1 MIKKIKNPLIEKSR
15 FLIIPEPLESEIFS
29 SWFARCAYA
38 HKTHPR
44 TFWHLH
50 FPKEKFIYTLS
61 ENIDA
66 SVSDEILQILSIKT
80 TFSFSKLRNMTM
92 KSYDGFLQEEIIS
105 NGNNKFLTNYRFCP
119 KCFKEDKIPYFK
131 KDNRVVFSTFCKK
144 HKCYLLDK
152 CPKCKASISILKM
165 FENEL
170 TYEFCSNCGF
180 ELTNSDVKYV
190 KNKSKYEL
198 NSNLINILKKGY
210 IQLEDYY
217 IYSFVFF
224 EVISHISKLILS
236 SKKTIINGIENKI
249 LKKISR
255 KNFLSS
261 KSSFSQISI
270 KEQYILFS
278 IILSIFE
285 EFPKNFELFITQNN
299 LSNFEMIKDMKVVP
313 YWYEKSV
320 NEISP
325 KTVYI
330 ARMITQEEI
339 KNGIKYLKK
348 RDILVNQANLTKL
361 LGYNFFSSYSLLK
374 TLFKKIKENVN

>member
-50 FPKEKFIYTLS
+50 FPKDKFIYTLS

-119 KCFKEDKIPYFK
+119 KCLQEDKIPYFK
-131 KDNRVVFSTFCKK
+131 KEHRVIFSTFCKK
-144 HKCYLLDK
+144 HKCYLLNK
-152 CPKCKASISILKM
+152 CPKCQTQISVLKM

-190 KNKSKYEL
+190 KNESRYKL
-198 NSNLINILKKGY
+198 NCKLINIMEKGY
-210 IQLEDYY
+210 IQLGDYY
-217 IYSFVFF
+217 IYSFLFF

-236 SKKTIINGIENKI
+236 SKKTIINSMDNKI

-255 KNFLSS
+255 KNFLST

-278 IILSIFE
+278 IILLIFE
-285 EFPKNFELFITQNN
+285 EFPKNFKLFITQNN

-325 KTVYI
+325 KIVYI
-330 ARMITQEEI
+330 ARMVTQEEI
-339 KNGIKYLKK
+339 RNGIKYLKK

-374 TLFKKIKENVN
+374 TLFKKMKE

>member
-15 FLIIPEPLESEIFS
+15 FLIIPEPFEGEIFS

-44 TFWHLH
+44 TFLHLH
-50 FPKEKFIYTLS
+50 FPKDKFIYTLS

-66 SVSDEILQILSIKT
+66 TVSDEILQIISIKT
-80 TFSFSKLRNMTM
+80 TFGFSKLRNMTM

-119 KCFKEDKIPYFK
+119 KCLKEDKIPYFK
-131 KDNRVVFSTFCKK
+131 KEHRVVFSTFCKK
-144 HKCYLLDK
+144 HKCYLQDK
-152 CPKCKASISILKM
+152 CPKCQSQISVLKM
-165 FENEL
+165 FNNEL
-170 TYEFCSNCGF
+170 SYEYCCNCGF
-180 ELTNSDVKYV
+180 KLANSDVKYI

-198 NSNLINILKKGY
+198 NCNLINILKKGY

-224 EVISHISKLILS
+224 DIISHISKLILS

-255 KNFLSS
+255 KDFLTS

-285 EFPKNFELFITQNN
+285 KFPKKFELFITQNK
-299 LSNFEMIKDMKVVP
+299 LSNFEMLRDIKVVP

-325 KTVYI
+325 KIVYL
-330 ARMITQEEI
+330 ARMVSEEEI
-339 KNGIKYLKK
+339 LNGIKYLRKS
-348 RDILVNQANLTKL
+348 DILVNQANLTKL
-361 LGYNFFSSYSLLK
+361 LGYNFFSSYNQLRNLLK
-374 TLFKKIKENVN
+374 QFTIE

>member
-15 FLIIPEPLESEIFS
+15 FLIIPEPFKGEIFS

-50 FPKEKFIYTLS
+50 FPKDKFIYTLS
-61 ENIDA
+61 QNIDA
-66 SVSDEILQILSIKT
+66 TVSDEILQILSIKT
-80 TFSFSKLRNMTM
+80 SFSFSKLRNMTM

-119 KCFKEDKIPYFK
+119 KCLKEDKIPYFK
-131 KDNRVVFSTFCKK
+131 KEHRVVFSTFCKK
-144 HKCYLLDK
+144 HKCYLQDK
-152 CPKCKASISILKM
+152 CPKCQSQISVLKM
-165 FENEL
+165 FNNEL
-170 TYEFCSNCGF
+170 SYEYCCNCGF
-180 ELTNSDVKYV
+180 KLANSDVKYI

-198 NSNLINILKKGY
+198 NCNLINILKKGY

-224 EVISHISKLILS
+224 DIISHISKLVLS

-255 KNFLSS
+255 KNFLTS

-270 KEQYILFS
+270 KEQYILFT

-285 EFPKNFELFITQNN
+285 KFPKKFELFITQNK
-299 LSNFEMIKDMKVVP
+299 LSNFEMIRDIKVVP

-325 KTVYI
+325 KIVYL
-330 ARMITQEEI
+330 ARMVSEKEI
-339 KNGIKYLKK
+339 LNAIKYLKK
-348 RDILVNQANLTKL
+348 NDILVNQANLTKL
-361 LGYNFFSSYSLLK
+361 LGYNFFSSYNQLRNLLK
-374 TLFKKIKENVN
+374 QFTME

>member
-15 FLIIPEPLESEIFS
+15 FLIIPEPFEGEIFS

-50 FPKEKFIYTLS
+50 FPKDKFIYTLS

-66 SVSDEILQILSIKT
+66 SVSDEILQIISIKT
-80 TFSFSKLRNMTM
+80 TFSFLKLRNMTM

-119 KCFKEDKIPYFK
+119 KCLKEDKIPYFK
-131 KDNRVVFSTFCKK
+131 KEHRVVFSTFCKK

-152 CPKCKASISILKM
+152 CPKCQTQISVLKM
-165 FENEL
+165 FNNEL
-170 TYEFCSNCGF
+170 SYEYCCNCGF
-180 ELTNSDVKYV
+180 ELTNSDVKYI
-190 KNKSKYEL
+190 KNESRYKLSCK
-198 NSNLINILKKGY
+198 LINILEKGY
-210 IQLEDYY
+210 IQLEDSY
-217 IYSFVFF
+217 IYSFLFIDI
-224 EVISHISKLILS
+224 ISHISKLILS
-236 SKKTIINGIENKI
+236 SKKSKINGIENKI
-249 LKKISR
+249 LKKIYR
-255 KNFLSS
+255 KKFLST

-278 IILSIFE
+278 IILALFE
-285 EFPKNFELFITQNN
+285 KFPKNFELFITQNN
-299 LSNFEMIKDMKVVP
+299 LSNFDMVKDMKNIP

-325 KTVYI
+325 KIIYDTKM
-330 ARMITQEEI
+330 ATEEEI
-339 KNGIKYLKK
+339 LNGIKYLKK
-348 RDILVNQANLTKL
+348 RDILVNQTNLTKL
-361 LGYNFFSSYSLLK
+361 LGYNFFSSYGQLK
-374 TLFKKIKENVN
+374 HIFNKLFLNQK

>member
-15 FLIIPEPLESEIFS
+15 FLIIPEPFEGEIFS

-50 FPKEKFIYTLS
+50 FPKDKFIYTLS

-66 SVSDEILQILSIKT
+66 SVSDEILQIISIKT
-80 TFSFSKLRNMTM
+80 RFGFSKLRNMTM

-119 KCFKEDKIPYFK
+119 KCLKEDKIPYFK
-131 KDNRVVFSTFCKK
+131 KEHRVVFSTFCKK
-144 HKCYLLDK
+144 HKCYLQDK
-152 CPKCKASISILKM
+152 CSKCQSQISVLKM
-165 FENEL
+165 FNNEL
-170 TYEFCSNCGF
+170 SYEYCCNCGF
-180 ELTNSDVKYV
+180 KLANSDVKYI

-198 NSNLINILKKGY
+198 NCNLINILKKGY

-224 EVISHISKLILS
+224 DIISHISKLILS

-255 KNFLSS
+255 KNFLTS

-285 EFPKNFELFITQNN
+285 KFPKKFELFITQNK
-299 LSNFEMIKDMKVVP
+299 LSNFQMIRDMKIVP

-325 KTVYI
+325 KVNYS
-330 ARMITQEEI
+330 ARMLTKEEI
-339 KNGIKYLKK
+339 LNAIRYLRK
-348 RDILVNQANLTKL
+348 RNILVNQLNLTNL
-361 LGYNFFSSYSLLK
+361 LGCNFFSSYNTLK
-374 TLFKKIKENVN
+374 YILRNIN

>member
-15 FLIIPEPLESEIFS
+15 FLIIPEPFEGEIFS

-50 FPKEKFIYTLS
+50 FPKDKFIYTLS

-119 KCFKEDKIPYFK
+119 KCLQEDKIPYFK
-131 KDNRVVFSTFCKK
+131 KEHRVIFSTFCKK

-190 KNKSKYEL
+190 KNESRYKL
-198 NSNLINILKKGY
+198 NWKLINIMEKGY
-210 IQLEDYY
+210 IQLCDYY
-217 IYSFVFF
+217 IYSFLFF

-236 SKKTIINGIENKI
+236 SKKITINGIENKI
-249 LKKISR
+249 LKKIS
-255 KNFLSS
+255 KKDFLSS
-261 KSSFSQISI
+261 KTFFSQISI

-285 EFPKNFELFITQNN
+285 KFPKKLELFMTQNR
-299 LSNFEMIKDMKVVP
+299 LSNFEMVRDIKVVP

-325 KTVYI
+325 KIVYL
-330 ARMITQEEI
+330 ARMVTKEEI
-339 KNGIKYLKK
+339 LNGIKYLRK
-348 RDILVNQANLTKL
+348 RNILVNQANLTKI

-374 TLFKKIKENVN
+374 TIFKKIKEF

>member
-15 FLIIPEPLESEIFS
+15 FLIIPEPLEGEIFS

-38 HKTHPR
+38 HKTHPI

-50 FPKEKFIYTLS
+50 FPKDKFIYTLS

-119 KCFKEDKIPYFK
+119 KCLQEDKIPYFK
-131 KDNRVVFSTFCKK
+131 QEYRVIFSTFCKK

-152 CPKCKASISILKM
+152 CPKCKVSISIFKM

-190 KNKSKYEL
+190 KNESRYKL
-198 NSNLINILKKGY
+198 NWKLINIMEKGY
-210 IQLEDYY
+210 IQLGDYY
-217 IYSFVFF
+217 IYSFLFF

-249 LKKISR
+249 LKKIS
-255 KNFLSS
+255 KKHFLSS
-261 KSSFSQISI
+261 KTFLSQISI

-285 EFPKNFELFITQNN
+285 EFPKKLELYMTQNQ
-299 LSNFEMIKDMKVVP
+299 LSYFEMIRDIKVVP
-313 YWYEKSV
+313 YWYEESV

-325 KTVYI
+325 KIAYL
-330 ARMITQEEI
+330 ARMVTKEEI
-339 KNGIKYLKK
+339 LNGIKYLRK
-348 RDILVNQANLTKL
+348 RNILVNQANLTKL

-374 TLFKKIKENVN
+374 TIFKKIKEF